1 MKKYPKILSLVLSA
15 VMLICSLA
23 IPSAAISNNP
33 AGGTFLFTSAD
44 MLTYVNG
51 VHSLDV
57 SFSNTESSM
66 MLKVNSSA
74 SDPDPYF
81 SLDLTS
87 LDSSITADDYKYI
100 VITYRSPMSASDK
113 ATKCEV
119 FLSAGSVAGPT
130 AGKSVVFSLEKSNTY
145 KAAVLNLSSLSW
157 WNGSINGIR
166 IDPYCNAASGDI
178 MYIDSVVLCKTSLKA
193 SLVASDR
200 EENTYDASAPYDGT
214 DYVCTAY
221 DVTKYTSPLW
231 KGNIVYNEAIFP
243 IENADGSAVYTLMYT
258 PDQVMSL
265 CSSDFKCT
273 YTEGVDF
280 TVSGNQL
287 TILQTG
293 SIPLKKYSYIHSS
306 TTDGSVYNYYPNTA
320 AGDGKYERWG
330 ESSEFFNGYL
340 NITYTHSDSWTGL
353 VPENKSDQLPITAE
367 KIRNGGSINIVYFGD
382 SICGG
387 ANSSGYRNV
396 YPYAEYWNQ
405 QISSKLSKDYN
416 MTVNTTISAVG
427 GSTSADM
434 VSEVQSSVINYNP
447 DLVFIEYGVND
458 CMVASQSSGYSTSK
472 IKSEFK
478 SGIDQMI
485 RMIKA
490 SLPNCEIVLVSPLY
504 SNLHCH
510 YKEYF
515 DACRDALAEL
525 ADSYSAVVLADLTAM
540 NEYMLT
546 FKDYLDMS
554 GNNMCH
560 PNDFLARIYAQVC
573 LETIVPGG
581 VDAYVP
587 KSNGSDK
594 TAEDYITKEATPG
607 GHGWYWS
614 SAEAYGLITGY
625 NSNGQDIEL
634 SCDLCLMPG
643 SEIAT
648 ARLWTQDGSH
658 ITISPSGV
666 TLGGKTVSYSWGEP
680 SLSNWHRVKFVIK
693 NGAAA
698 VYIDS
703 KLVASVS
710 SGITAYTNYQM
721 LFSQTGEMCIDNL
734 KMTSSGGTVYFDCD
748 FENESAAKSL
758 MDSSSLGQYTLLSAN
773 TVSYNLRGGSGN
785 FPNQIKLAN
794 ASLPLFEAIPT
805 RDGYSFRGWT
815 TDSAAQTALYT
826 AGDTFTESLSGSATL
841 YAVWK
846 STAAPKLI
854 SVSPA
859 SQQIND
865 SGSVTFTAVAEGE
878 DISYKWD
885 CVSGGSSG
893 MQLVNPDTP
902 TLTVTV
908 PEKLKEGFSA
918 TFKCTV
924 SSDGGS
930 TVSDAV
936 TLTYTTTYIAGDIN
950 GDGKVNGKDLTR
962 LMKRLADENTEAVSA
977 ALDVNGD
984 GSINAIDIN
993 ILMRYIAGA
1002 DVTVY

>member
-1 MKKYPKILSLVLSA
+1 
-15 VMLICSLA
+15 
-23 IPSAAISNNP
+23 
-33 AGGTFLFTSAD
+33 
-44 MLTYVNG
+44 
-51 VHSLDV
+51 
-57 SFSNTESSM
+57 
-66 MLKVNSSA
+66 
-74 SDPDPYF
+74 
-81 SLDLTS
+81 
-87 LDSSITADDYKYI
+87 
-100 VITYRSPMSASDK
+100 
-113 ATKCEV
+113 
-119 FLSAGSVAGPT
+119 
-130 AGKSVVFSLEKSNTY
+130 
-145 KAAVLNLSSLSW
+145 
-157 WNGSINGIR
+157 
-166 IDPYCNAASGDI
+166 
-178 MYIDSVVLCKTSLKA
+178 
-193 SLVASDR
+193 
-200 EENTYDASAPYDGT
+200 
-214 DYVCTAY
+214 
-221 DVTKYTSPLW
+221 
-231 KGNIVYNEAIFP
+231 
-243 IENADGSAVYTLMYT
+243 
-258 PDQVMSL
+258 
-265 CSSDFKCT
+265 
-273 YTEGVDF
+273 
-280 TVSGNQL
+280 
-287 TILQTG
+287 
-293 SIPLKKYSYIHSS
+293 
-306 TTDGSVYNYYPNTA
+306 
-320 AGDGKYERWG
+320 
-330 ESSEFFNGYL
+330 
-340 NITYTHSDSWTGL
+340 
-353 VPENKSDQLPITAE
+353 
-367 KIRNGGSINIVYFGD
+367 
-382 SICGG
+382 
-387 ANSSGYRNV
+387 
-396 YPYAEYWNQ
+396 
-405 QISSKLSKDYN
+405 
-416 MTVNTTISAVG
+416 
-427 GSTSADM
+427 
-434 VSEVQSSVINYNP
+434 
-447 DLVFIEYGVND
+447 
-458 CMVASQSSGYSTSK
+458 
-472 IKSEFK
+472 
-478 SGIDQMI
+478 
-485 RMIKA
+485 
-490 SLPNCEIVLVSPLY
+490 
-504 SNLHCH
+504 
-510 YKEYF
+510 
-515 DACRDALAEL
+515 
-525 ADSYSAVVLADLTAM
+525 
-540 NEYMLT
+540 
-546 FKDYLDMS
+546 
-554 GNNMCH
+554 MCH